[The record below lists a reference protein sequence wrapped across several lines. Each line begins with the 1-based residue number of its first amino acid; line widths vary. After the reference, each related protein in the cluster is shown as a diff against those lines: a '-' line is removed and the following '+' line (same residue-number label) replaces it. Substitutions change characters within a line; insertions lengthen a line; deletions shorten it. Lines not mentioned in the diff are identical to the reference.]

1 VFEVQG
7 GFKWPLFPLTP
18 AVLCNADL
26 MLPGEE
32 QARFKR
38 YNPCIHTWSKV
49 LVGHVI
55 TLKAGE
61 HIFLKGYDVNI
72 CYDFDRLL
80 SASQQREPHF
90 FTNLPRERTF
100 IRQAMKERV
109 ERQKKIDAGALSLS
123 SDCEEAEED
132 QSLTRSKITSRPL
145 TLPPRFKTEPSDF
158 ALDFV
163 ASDSNPTSHHTAT
176 LPRHIV
182 KPEVEPTFID
192 LTMSDAEDGAIPT
205 LMDAAPMDDVTRTPP
220 KKKRVRSF
228 SSLSAS
234 LSTPR
239 SDASPNETEESSD
252 DSPPAW
258 PAAFYVVDIVRGF
271 EKCDEARR
279 ERRSVEKAFF
289 KCFKVPFRSTTFYNH
304 RRKWD
309 NASAASR
316 DAALRAGHTSAGL
329 WTTFLER
336 SRAKAVDKKG
346 KKRVRN

>member
-18 AVLCNADL
+18 AVLCNSDL

-38 YNPCIHTWSKV
+38 YNPAIHTWSKV

-100 IRQAMKERV
+100 VQQAMKKRK
-109 ERQKKIDAGALSLS
+109 KKIAAGALGLS

-132 QSLTRSKITSRPL
+132 ESLARSKITSRPL

-158 ALDFV
+158 APDLL
-163 ASDSNPTSHHTAT
+163 ASDSDPTSDDTAT

-182 KPEVEPTFID
+182 KVEPTFID
-192 LTMSDAEDGAIPT
+192 LTMSDDEDGAIPT
-205 LMDAAPMDDVTRTPP
+205 LMDAALMDDIHITSAP
-220 KKKRVRSF
+220 KKKKRARSF
-228 SSLSAS
+228 SSPSAS
-234 LSTPR
+234 SSTPHL
-239 SDASPNETEESSD
+239 SPNETEESSD

-289 KCFKVPFRSTTFYNH
+289 KCFKVPFRSTTLYNH

-309 NASAASR
+309 NASAATR
-316 DAALRAGHTSAGL
+316 DAALHAGHTSAGL

-336 SRAKAVDKKG
+336 SRAKAVQSVDKKR
-346 KKRVRN
+346 KKRVAN